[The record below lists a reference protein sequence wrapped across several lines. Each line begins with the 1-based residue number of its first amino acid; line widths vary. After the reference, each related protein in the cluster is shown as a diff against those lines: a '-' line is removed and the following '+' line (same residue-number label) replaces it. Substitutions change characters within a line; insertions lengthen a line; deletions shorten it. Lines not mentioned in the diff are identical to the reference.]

1 MDLVEEL
8 QWSAALTLIGNL
20 ILSITP
26 DVRGRVGDVLPARQY
41 SLSINC
47 YFRIT
52 SIVVYFLCI
61 QVFLSSRYSLSI

>member
-1 MDLVEEL
+1 MDLVL

-26 DVRGRVGDVLPARQY
+26 DVRGRVGDVLPARQD
-41 SLSINC
+41 SLSINY

-52 SIVVYFLCI
+52 SIVIYFLGI
-61 QVFLSSRYSLSI
+61 QFFLSSRYSLSI